1 MISQDVCDIYLSG
14 NQRFQFFMQTVS
26 ISTTQN
32 VGIQFELAGLG
43 DRIIASIIDGLILGT
58 YMFGA
63 ILLLISLQT
72 QSLWLIIS
80 IMLVPFFYHLICEV
94 FLNGQSIGKK
104 QMNIRVVRLDGNPA
118 TLGAYVLRWIT
129 RLIEINILMGAPAI
143 IAIAMT
149 ENGQRIGDIAAGTTV
164 VKLSKKIQASSHTIV
179 QRLEEEHIVQ
189 FPQVIQLTAEDIHLI
204 QQVLSAYR
212 TNATVDPVLKVTD
225 KVKDHLKID
234 SDFPPVKLLHTL
246 LKDYNYL
253 TSR

>member
-1 MISQDVCDIYLSG
+1 
-14 NQRFQFFMQTVS
+14 MQTVS

-58 YMFGA
+58 YSFGA
-63 ILLLISLQT
+63 ILLMVSLNT
-72 QSLWLIIS
+72 NSYWMIITL
-80 IMLVPFFYHLICEV
+80 MLVPFFYHLICEI
-94 FLNGQSIGKK
+94 FMNGQSIGKK
-104 QMNIRVVRLDGNPA
+104 QMNIRVVRLDGNPP

-164 VKLSKKIQASSHTIV
+164 VKLSRKTQTSSHTIV
-179 QRLEEEHIVQ
+179 QQLEKEHEVQ
-189 FPQVIQLTAEDIHLI
+189 FPQVIQLNDEDIYLI
-204 QQVLSAYR
+204 QQVLAAYR
-212 TNATVDPVLKVTD
+212 TNATVDPVMKVTN
-225 KVKDHLKID
+225 KVKEHLNID
-234 SDFPPVKLLHTL
+234 SDLPPVKLLHTI